1 MTMPRL
7 LAIMGSGETAPT
19 MKAPHR
25 AIFERLEAA
34 KGGDVSAVLLD
45 TPFGF
50 QENAPILAE
59 KAVEYFRES
68 IGRRVE
74 AAGLTSTTNGDLVAV
89 ERAIAAIRNADWL
102 FAGPGSPTYAL
113 AQWRDTPVP
122 DALADRLT
130 DGGALVFSSAAA
142 LTLGVATV
150 PVYEIYKVGEPPRWE
165 QGLDLLGPLGLSVA
179 VIPHYDNAEGGN
191 HDTRFCYLGE
201 RRLAMLEPEL
211 PDGTHVLGVDEHT
224 GVIIDL
230 DTDTA
235 EIVGKGAV
243 TIRRHGESTR
253 IEAGTTVSVDVL
265 RGTTTSA
272 PMAVGSTP
280 DAAGTSDADER
291 VDDTPEST
299 GYTSLA
305 ARATELE
312 DQFAEALDRRDAD
325 GAVEAILLLE
335 ATIVEWSRD
344 TFQSDELDRAR
355 RALRSMIVRLGSA
368 ATEGVRDV
376 REVLGPV
383 VEAALTARAVAR
395 AEKAFAVSDA
405 IRDGLIDAGIEVR
418 DTPDGVEWDPR

>member
-1 MTMPRL
+1 
-7 LAIMGSGETAPT
+7 
-19 MKAPHR
+19 
-25 AIFERLEAA
+25 
-34 KGGDVSAVLLD
+34 
-45 TPFGF
+45 
-50 QENAPILAE
+50 
-59 KAVEYFRES
+59 
-68 IGRRVE
+68 
-74 AAGLTSTTNGDLVAV
+74 
-89 ERAIAAIRNADWL
+89 
-102 FAGPGSPTYAL
+102 
-113 AQWRDTPVP
+113 
-122 DALADRLT
+122 
-130 DGGALVFSSAAA
+130 
-142 LTLGVATV
+142 
-150 PVYEIYKVGEPPRWE
+150 
-165 QGLDLLGPLGLSVA
+165 
-179 VIPHYDNAEGGN
+179 
-191 HDTRFCYLGE
+191 
-201 RRLAMLEPEL
+201 
-211 PDGTHVLGVDEHT
+211 
-224 GVIIDL
+224 
-230 DTDTA
+230 
-235 EIVGKGAV
+235 
-243 TIRRHGESTR
+243 
-253 IEAGTTVSVDVL
+253 
-265 RGTTTSA
+265 
-272 PMAVGSTP
+272 MAVGSTP

-418 DTPDGVEWDPR
+418 DTPDGGEWDPR